1 MAVIRELITILRFK
15 SETGAVRN
23 ANRALSSYQQ
33 KVRTTERNTGR
44 SFVAMGKSATRAFA
58 TVGVAVGGAL
68 VSGIFESLNRAKIET
83 QLRSSLSGVAE
94 EEFVAMRVAS
104 ERLSKELGVDF
115 REVHLAMLAARSAA
129 SDTET
134 AITNTTVAVK
144 ANMAQL
150 GQASE
155 FARGLGVAERVFGVD
170 ATRAADVV
178 TIGVAVGA
186 IENPEELIRAYGL
199 AGDVVKSAGL
209 DINEFTGLLGENT
222 QVTGSATRSAT
233 GLRSLFV
240 SLSRPT
246 ADAEERLDS
255 LYGSVDNFR
264 ALMAKDTPSA
274 LEGLLEKLGG
284 DTVAFGQ
291 IFSDV
296 EGRTFGLNVARNAD
310 NYRVA
315 IDRVT
320 NSTGAFAAK
329 IAEAEGTQLTAF
341 NRQVQA
347 VRADMDKMGSAG
359 LSLIEIFG
367 QLPEPVQT
375 AGRILFAV
383 FGIALVGQIL
393 GVGGAIAS
401 MTRLVFGLIRSLFTM
416 QLASLKSFVG
426 VRRQLR
432 LLLLGLR
439 GVADWFR
446 ARATAGM
453 YRFGFAF
460 RQHRIA
466 SLRMAWAF
474 AADQSAPLGG
484 SS

>member
-1 MAVIRELITILRFK
+1 MAIIRELITVLRFK

-44 SFVAMGKSATRAFA
+44 SFVAMGKSATRAFTA
-58 TVGVAVGGAL
+58 VGVAVGGAL

-104 ERLSKELGVDF
+104 ERLSKELGIDF

-329 IAEAEGTQLTAF
+329 FAEAEGTQLTAF

-347 VRADMDKMGSAG
+347 VRADMA
-359 LSLIEIFG
+359 
-367 QLPEPVQT
+367 
-375 AGRILFAV
+375 
-383 FGIALVGQIL
+383 
-393 GVGGAIAS
+393 
-401 MTRLVFGLIRSLFTM
+401 
-416 QLASLKSFVG
+416 
-426 VRRQLR
+426 
-432 LLLLGLR
+432 
-439 GVADWFR
+439 
-446 ARATAGM
+446 
-453 YRFGFAF
+453 
-460 RQHRIA
+460 
-466 SLRMAWAF
+466 
-474 AADQSAPLGG
+474 
-484 SS
+484 